1 MRSIAWNTGWNC
13 GGGVASSADA
23 AIVETMSGS
32 EWSDEKW
39 AVTAGTFLFPP
50 SRSQAEQASG
60 DVSGDY
66 FRGLEVLPAAG
77 RLIIPDD
84 DRVGAPAIAVLS
96 FAFSQKRFGDAAS
109 APGQSILINNV
120 PFTVA
125 GVAPPG
131 FFGVDPTASPDFYLP
146 LPPLLLL
153 HPVRPQ
159 HRMDLGGGVLETT

>member
-1 MRSIAWNTGWNC
+1 
-13 GGGVASSADA
+13 
-23 AIVETMSGS
+23 
-32 EWSDEKW
+32 
-39 AVTAGTFLFPP
+39 
-50 SRSQAEQASG
+50 
-60 DVSGDY
+60 
-66 FRGLEVLPAAG
+66 VLPAAG

-131 FFGVDPTASPDFYLP
+131 FFGVDPAASPDFYLP

-159 HRMDLGGGVLETT
+159 YRMDLGGGVLETA